1 MTMPRRKASEK
12 LRLLD
17 EYIQIL
23 LKRFYLR
30 PSADGAS
37 RELSSSELFACSVLG
52 RKGRCTMTELSK
64 ECDLALSSMTAVV
77 DRLVEKGCV
86 KRFRDEEDRRKVFV
100 ELDRKGEK
108 IYQELLE
115 SEMEIIIGMMD
126 SLNSQEQDALLHTL
140 GKAIAS
146 IGK

>member
-1 MTMPRRKASEK
+1 MPRRNASEK
-12 LRLLD
+12 LKLLD

-23 LKRFYLR
+23 LKHFYLR
-30 PSADGAS
+30 PSPGGPS
-37 RELSSSELFACSVLG
+37 SELSSSELFACNVLG
-52 RKGRCTMTELSK
+52 RRRRRTMTELAK

-77 DRLVEKGCV
+77 DQLIRKGCV
-86 KRFRDEEDRRKVFV
+86 ERFRDEEDRRKVFV

-115 SEMEIIIGMMD
+115 SEMEMIISMMNCLKPD
-126 SLNSQEQDALLHTL
+126 EQDALLRTL

-146 IGK
+146 LGN